1 MSRQLRVGV
10 VGAGKISEQYS
21 VNLARLPQLALTAV
35 ADLDTGRAEALAAQ
49 HEGARA
55 LPLQQLL
62 ESDDV
67 DVVLNLTIPA
77 AHAEVALAAVAA
89 GKHVYGEKPLT
100 ATTAE
105 GRAVLEAARAAG
117 VRIASAPDT
126 VLGTGVQTARAAV
139 EAGLVGTPHAATATF
154 VAPGHELWHPS
165 PEFYYAP
172 GGGPLLDMGPY
183 YMTSLVHLLGPVTRV
198 TGLASAPR
206 STRTVASGPKAGLEF
221 PVTTPSHVTGLL
233 QHRDGALTTVVM
245 SFDVWGSRAP
255 RLEVH
260 GPQGSISVPDPNHFE
275 GSVEICSPE
284 VAGLDQWGRAAWK
297 ELEPSAGYVGA
308 GRGEGLADLALA
320 LGAGTAHRASGEV
333 ALHVLDVMES
343 VLSSARDGGTP
354 LDVSS
359 TCERPEPVS
368 GLVDLAAE
376 HPTA

>member
-1 MSRQLRVGV
+1 MSKPLRVGV

-21 VNLARLPQLALTAV
+21 LNLARLPQLALTAV
-35 ADLDTGRAEALAAQ
+35 ADLDTARAEALASA

-62 ESDDV
+62 EADDV

-77 AHAEVALAAVAA
+77 AHAEVALAAIAA
-89 GKHVYGEKPLT
+89 GKHVYGEKPLA

-105 GRAVLEAARAAG
+105 GRAVLEAAAAAG
-117 VRIASAPDT
+117 VRVGCAPDT

-139 EAGLVGTPHAATATF
+139 EAGLIGTPHAATATF

-183 YMTSLVHLLGPVTRV
+183 YMTSLVHLLGPVSRV

-206 STRTVASGPKAGLEF
+206 SSRTVATGPKAGLEF
-221 PVTTPSHVTGLL
+221 EVTTPSHVTGLL

-260 GPQGSISVPDPNHFE
+260 GPKGSLSVPDPNYFE
-275 GSVEICSPE
+275 GSVELCSPD
-284 VAGLDQWGRAAWK
+284 VAGLDQWGRAQWK
-297 ELEPSAGYVGA
+297 ELEPSAGYAGA
-308 GRGEGLADLALA
+308 GRGEGLADLALG
-320 LGAGTAHRASGEV
+320 LGSGTAHRASGEV
-333 ALHVLDVMES
+333 ALHVLDVMEQ
-343 VLSSARDGGTP
+343 VLASAASGGAPVEVT
-354 LDVSS
+354 S
-359 TCERPEPVS
+359 TCERPEPVA
-368 GLVDLAAE
+368 GLVDL
-376 HPTA
+376 TAQTASA

>member
-1 MSRQLRVGV
+1 MLRVGV

-21 VNLARLPQLALTAV
+21 TNLARLPQLALTAV

-62 ESDDV
+62 EADDV

-105 GRAVLEAARAAG
+105 GRTVLEAARAAG
-117 VRIASAPDT
+117 VRIGSAPDT

-206 STRTVASGPKAGLEF
+206 PTRVVASGPKAGLEF

>member
-1 MSRQLRVGV
+1 VLRVGV

-21 VNLARLPQLALTAV
+21 TNLARLPQLALTAV

-62 ESDDV
+62 EADDV

-105 GRAVLEAARAAG
+105 GRTVLEAARAAG
-117 VRIASAPDT
+117 VRIGSAPDT

-206 STRTVASGPKAGLEF
+206 PTRVVASGPKAGLEF

>member
-1 MSRQLRVGV
+1 MSRPLRVGV

-21 VNLARLPQLALTAV
+21 ASLARLPQLALTAV
-35 ADLDTGRAEALAAQ
+35 ADLDAGRAEALASA
-49 HEGARA
+49 HAGARA

-62 ESDDV
+62 EDDDV

-77 AHAEVALAAVAA
+77 AHAEVALAAIAA
-89 GKHVYGEKPLT
+89 GKHVYGEKPLA

-105 GRAVLEAARAAG
+105 GRAVLEAAAAAG
-117 VRIASAPDT
+117 VRVGCAPDT

-139 EAGLVGTPHAATATF
+139 DAGLIGTPHAATATF

-183 YMTSLVHLLGPVTRV
+183 YLTSLVHLLGPVARV

-206 STRTVASGPKAGLEF
+206 SFRSVATGPKAGLEF
-221 PVTTPSHVTGLL
+221 SVTTPSHVTGLL

-260 GPQGSISVPDPNHFE
+260 GPKGSLSVPDPNYFD
-275 GSVEICSPE
+275 GSVELCTGE
-284 VAGLDQWGRAAWK
+284 QWTG
-297 ELEPSAGYVGA
+297 LEPSAGYVGA
-308 GRGEGLADLALA
+308 GRGEGLADLSLALA
-320 LGAGTAHRASGEV
+320 AGVAHRASGEV
-333 ALHVLDVMES
+333 ALHVLDVMEQ
-343 VLSSARDGGTP
+343 VLASAGAGGAP
-354 LDVSS
+354 VEVAS
-359 TCERPEPVS
+359 TCERPEPVA
-368 GLVDLAAE
+368 GLVDL
-376 HPTA
+376 TAGVTL